1 VTTTSNGTR
10 PHLNAVPHPDEP
22 PPEDGIDT
30 RPPPNDVP
38 AEQAVLGAMMLS
50 RQAILDALEI
60 LQPHDFYRPPHEWI
74 WDAIITMHTAGDP
87 VDAVTVSDHL
97 TSTGQ
102 LAKIGGAPYLHTLIS
117 TVPVAANAGHYA
129 RIVADRAANRRLV
142 EAGTRIAQ
150 LGYATNGGN
159 VADLQ
164 HAATQTLERA
174 TTGQPAGGGTASTWQ
189 PVDLTP
195 FLYGEQIA
203 TVAPSPAR
211 PLRRRVPALPRRR
224 PLDLW

>member
-1 VTTTSNGTR
+1 VTTPTNGTR
-10 PHLNAVPHPDEP
+10 PHLAPVPQEP

-50 RQAILDALEI
+50 RQAILDAVEI

-102 LAKIGGAPYLHTLIS
+102 LAKVGGAPYLHTLIS
-117 TVPVAANAGHYA
+117 TVPVAANAGHRQHVAA
-129 RIVADRAANRRLV
+129 RRPDPLPVRRTDRHR
-142 EAGTRIAQ
+142 G
-150 LGYATNGGN
+150 
-159 VADLQ
+159 
-164 HAATQTLERA
+164 
-174 TTGQPAGGGTASTWQ
+174 
-189 PVDLTP
+189 PVT
-195 FLYGEQIA
+195 
-203 TVAPSPAR
+203 AR